1 MGDARERKGA
11 GPDPAAAAKMMR
23 DFLAKGVNLLARPV
37 DAEVGITP
45 KDVVWQDG
53 KLQLLRYRPVVKAP
67 VSPPVVITYA
77 LVNRYYMIDLQ
88 PDRSMVREL
97 LSRGIDLYVID
108 WGYPSRLDRFL
119 TMEDYI
125 DRRMDRCIDQVR
137 RLSGED
143 RVNLLGICQGGTF
156 SLIYTALHQEKVR
169 NLVTMVT
176 PYDFH
181 TDTGLLNVWSHFLD
195 VDRMVDVLG
204 NIPGDFMNAGF
215 LMLNPVQLVF
225 EKYRT
230 YSDHLDDPGFLSN
243 FIRMER
249 WIFDSPDQAGECFR
263 QFIKELYQENRLKRG
278 EFELGGRRVDLKR
291 ITVPLL
297 NVYGTSD
304 NLVPPACSVGISAA
318 VGSEDT
324 ETIAFPGGHIG
335 VFTGGK
341 SQKQLV
347 PRIAEWLTERSG
359 PVAPAEKAA
368 RRPAAPRS
376 AKAAPAQKRGR
387 G

>member
-1 MGDARERKGA
+1 MGDTHEQRGF
-11 GPDPAAAAKMMR
+11 GPDPAIVSKMMK
-23 DFLAKGVNLLARPV
+23 DFLAKSVNLLASPV
-37 DAEVGITP
+37 DAEVGTTP

-53 KLQLLRYRPVVKAP
+53 KLQLLRYRPVVKNP

-97 LSRGIDLYVID
+97 LARGIDLYVID
-108 WGYPSRLDRFL
+108 WGYPGRLDRFL

-125 DRRMDRCIDQVR
+125 DGRMDRCLDEVR
-137 RLSGED
+137 RLSGEE

-169 NLVTMVT
+169 NLITMVT

-225 EKYRT
+225 EKYRN
-230 YSDHLDDPGFLSN
+230 YAERLDDPAFLSN

-263 QFIKELYQENRLKRG
+263 RFIKELYQENRLKRG
-278 EFELGGRRVDLKR
+278 TFELGGRPVDLKK
-291 ITVPLL
+291 IKVPLL
-297 NVYGTSD
+297 NIYGTSD
-304 NLVPPACSVGISAA
+304 NLVPPACSIGISAA

-359 PVAPAEKAA
+359 PVARARKAA
-368 RRPAAPRS
+368 REPAAP
-376 AKAAPAQKRGR
+376 KAAKPAPAKKRGR